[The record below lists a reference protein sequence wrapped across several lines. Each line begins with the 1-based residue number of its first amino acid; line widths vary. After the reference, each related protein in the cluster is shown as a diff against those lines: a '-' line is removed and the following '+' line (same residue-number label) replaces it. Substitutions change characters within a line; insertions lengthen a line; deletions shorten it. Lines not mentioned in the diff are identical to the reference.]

1 MKTLLNT
8 LLFAAM
14 TMPAVAQR
22 YDTAQLPAPSVRAEV
37 GTAEDESLA
46 KPEHATAAIRP
57 ETGSGSEAEEP
68 FAEQVGES
76 GRVAP
81 QAKLHATL
89 QGTRDEH
96 LHLKVEASETDQKF
110 LCLVI
115 ASLEDKMMFVPGLP
129 ALLMTDTIV
138 ASGIDIGGYAFDM
151 GPAKLPFTV
160 FAQAVVTDGVRI
172 GASGVLKIE
181 PAQ

>member
-1 MKTLLNT
+1 LKILLNT

-37 GTAEDESLA
+37 GTSEDESLV
-46 KPEHATAAIRP
+46 KPEHATPAIRP
-57 ETGSGSEAEEP
+57 ETGGASETEEP
-68 FAEQVGES
+68 LADQMTET
-76 GRVAP
+76 GRVVP
-81 QAKLHATL
+81 QAKLHATM
-89 QGTRDEH
+89 QGARDEH
-96 LHLKVEASETDQKF
+96 LHLKVEASEADKKF

-115 ASLEDKMMFVPGLP
+115 ASVEDTMMFVPGLP
-129 ALLMTDTIV
+129 ALLLTDTIV

-151 GPAKLPFTV
+151 GPAKLPFAV
-160 FAQAVVTDGVRI
+160 FAQAIVTDGARI